1 MKRKQHQ
8 RWKSVVS
15 FLTILILLPYI
26 ITVFVNGIHMDV
38 FGMSGEPYV
47 KVAVEDE
54 NKEENVKMIPWTE
67 YFIGILGKTMPAS
80 YEKEALKAQAVL
92 LRTALYQQAS
102 EKGEEE
108 IIFREPYLTLD
119 GLKQKWGAKKFEQ
132 YSEKLRT
139 VQAETE
145 DQVLFYGETYA
156 QVPFHQSS
164 CGKTRNGK
172 EVMEG
177 GEYPYLQ
184 MKECPKDLE
193 APDEMQV
200 YQFDYKE
207 IKTRCQAF
215 LEAADGEKEAKET
228 LEFEDFEIQ
237 EKDAAGYVSKFRIGN
252 TVCTG
257 EAFRDALSLAS
268 SAFSIQ
274 KEPRGLK
281 ITTMGKGHGVGM
293 SQWTAN
299 AMAKDGKDY
308 KEILAFF
315 FEGTNITSVEEILK
329 ETE

>member
-8 RWKSVVS
+8 KWKSAVS

-92 LRTALYQQAS
+92 LRTALYQQIS

-108 IIFREPYLTLD
+108 MIFREPYLTLD

-177 GEYPYLQ
+177 GEYSYLQ

-207 IKTRCQAF
+207 IKTRCQAI
-215 LEAADGEKEAKET
+215 LEAAEGEKEAKET

-257 EAFRDALSLAS
+257 EAFRDALLLAS

-274 KEPRGLK
+274 KEPGGLK
-281 ITTMGKGHGVGM
+281 ITTMGKGHGLGM

-299 AMAKDGKDY
+299 SMAKEGKDY

-329 ETE
+329 EAE